1 MLFFPIDLVEAEG
14 GAAAGA
20 ATGNDAKEGS
30 DLNEKDLLVLIEAAG
45 R

>member
-14 GAAAGA
+14 AAAGA
-20 ATGNDAKEGS
+20 ATANDAKEGS